1 MKQIFGVLAFGLS
14 FFPGRAEE
22 PVSLIEPVYISESY
36 SAASALSFP
45 RFENLRWHKR
55 PDTRLLFELPAD
67 PMFSQQWYFH
77 NAGLADET
85 GTNGT
90 VGADIGLYAAL
101 QVFEPR
107 ETVILAVIDS
117 GLDLL
122 HEDMDPEVLWTNPG
136 EIPGNGFDDDGNGYI
151 DDVHGINLAHK
162 EHNIQD
168 RHYHGTHITG
178 LLAAQ
183 SNNQT
188 GIAGGFGFL
197 KIMPIVIFGL
207 GQTATRDQIA
217 QGIRYACD
225 HGAKVINASWGGK
238 YFNQNLGDA
247 ILYCDQKGVLF
258 VNAAGNSRED
268 SDITTGYPT
277 DYGHRNQVIVGA
289 SDNRDRSALFSN
301 YGKKVDLAAPGNVI
315 FSLMP
320 KSRYRAMSGTSQAA
334 PMVAASL
341 AMLYSRYPDMNHME
355 AKARLL
361 RTADRFQALRRFTR
375 DGARLNVYNLLTNQ
389 AGIQIEDPKGEF
401 RKVRDLDWQSTHP
414 YRTHDTANHEITVPG
429 ACFVRLHFKKFELD
443 HFGDFL
449 EITAKNGRVVE
460 RLNGEMLGEDF
471 YSEPVAG
478 DTVRVQFLAD
488 KSLNRWGYH
497 IDSVEAVY

>member
-1 MKQIFGVLAFGLS
+1 MKQIFFLLAFGWHVAIS
-14 FFPGRAEE
+14 RAEE

-36 SAASALSFP
+36 SAASALSFF
-45 RFENLRWHKR
+45 RFDKLRWHQR
-55 PDTRLLFELPAD
+55 PHTRFLFELPSD

-77 NAGLADET
+77 NAGQADET
-85 GTNGT
+85 GVIGT
-90 VGADIGLYAAL
+90 AGADIGLYAAL

-107 ETVILAVIDS
+107 EPITLAVIDS

-122 HEDMDPEVLWTNPG
+122 HEDIDLGILWTNPG
-136 EIPGNGFDDDGNGYI
+136 EIPENGLDDDGNGYI

-188 GIAGGFGFL
+188 GIAGGFDFL
-197 KIMPIVIFGL
+197 RIMPIVIFGL

-225 HGAKVINASWGGK
+225 HGARVINASWGGK
-238 YFNQNLGDA
+238 YFNQNLGEA
-247 ILYCDQKGVLF
+247 ILYCHQKGVLF

-277 DYGHRNQVIVGA
+277 DYGHPNQVIVGA

-320 KSRYRAMSGTSQAA
+320 KSQYRAMSGTSQAA
-334 PMVAASL
+334 PMVAAAL
-341 AMLYSRYPDMNHME
+341 AMLYARYPDMNHME
-355 AKARLL
+355 ARARLL
-361 RTADRFQALRRFTR
+361 KTADRFSALKRFTR
-375 DGARLNVYNLLTNQ
+375 DGARLNVYNLLTGQ
-389 AGIQIEDPKGEF
+389 EGIQIEKPAGEF
-401 RKVRDLDWQSTHP
+401 VKVRDLDWQSTHP
-414 YRTHDTANHEITVPG
+414 YRIHDTAQHEITISG
-429 ACFVRLHFKKFELD
+429 ARFLRLHFKKFELD

-449 EITAKNGRVVE
+449 EITGKDGRIVE

-471 YSEPVAG
+471 YSEPIAG
-478 DTVRVQFLAD
+478 DTVRVEFLAD

-497 IDSVEAVY
+497 IDSIEAVH